1 MKPNFQTVLP
11 LVLQHEGGFVN
22 HPDDPGGATNRGVT
36 IGTLKRLGIDV
47 DGDGDSDIADL
58 KKLRD
63 ADVARV
69 YRLFYWDAVRADL
82 LPSGLDYAM
91 FDFAVNSGPARAGQ
105 HLQRILGVEAD
116 GDVGPKT
123 LAAVAKRDPA
133 ELVAALMASRLRF
146 LKGLSH
152 WKTFGKGWQR
162 RVDDVRAAALK
173 LAGTLPA
180 RPDAPAPPPP
190 AASVPH
196 DQPESLLAALWR
208 ALVGIITGKG
218 A

>member
-1 MKPNFQTVLP
+1 MKQTFDAVLP
-11 LVLQHEGGFVN
+11 KVLKHEGGFVN
-22 HPDDPGGATNRGVT
+22 HPDDPGGATNKGVT

-47 DGDGDSDIADL
+47 DDDGDSDIADL

-69 YRLFYWDAVRADL
+69 YRLFYWDAVRADA
-82 LPSGLDYAM
+82 LPAGLDYAM
-91 FDFAVNSGPARAGQ
+91 FDFAVNSGPARAAQ

-116 GDVGPKT
+116 GDIGPAT
-123 LAAVAKRDPA
+123 LAAVEKREPSA
-133 ELVAALMASRLRF
+133 LVTALMDSRLNF
-146 LKGLSH
+146 LKGLKH

-173 LAGTLPA
+173 LAGTLPS
-180 RPDAPAPPPP
+180 RPDVPAAPPP

-196 DQPESLLAALWR
+196 DPPGSLLAALWR